1 MFKVPNFAAYGRVF
15 FFQKVT
21 LLLATNFDQVID
33 CSILLHVS
41 PAWRD
46 GCTVVCAT
54 VEMGSE
60 EVRASP
66 AATRFAK
73 MEITN
78 PEVMRV
84 THAHRAF
91 QRFASALRPGTKDD
105 FYDKSFVG
113 QKISSF
119 WSHSWHGDYRL
130 KVLTL
135 LILHNGRASIL
146 ICCFTALTTMMLFSL
161 DVLPGWVRNPDQEH
175 VLYSTWA
182 VGGGFISTAMT
193 FLFWRSQRFVFL
205 DRICI
210 NQQDDVLKK
219 ESIYS
224 LGGIIRQSQE
234 MLVLWDSTWS
244 DRLWCQFE
252 FAAFL
257 SKRSD
262 KQALAIRPTFLGPC
276 SCVLFVGI
284 TILIMPIITMP
295 VGDAHVSFSG
305 FIGMIPVGLIA
316 GYFIVAALR
325 GYFRMVEA
333 LKEKMRSFSFDNS
346 KSACC
351 DIDHVFDGHPIMCD
365 RQIVKECVSI
375 WFGSQEAFEDYVRSK
390 VIENVAT
397 QLETR
402 VFTRS
407 WSLSVTIPFMW
418 AACDESAT
426 WLRIG
431 DYEHAISRFVVGF
444 VTWFLFGPILIDSF
458 LFLAKTFSRKP
469 TSIVCE
475 ILKNLTVLLLAMI
488 FFGASMGS
496 ALMWAFFPWGGEMQR
511 LAFFVAFWSLLAI
524 GHLVMKRHVSLKNAL
539 NSGIRVNNTV

>member
-1 MFKVPNFAAYGRVF
+1 MTSPRTIGSM
-15 FFQKVT
+15 T
-21 LLLATNFDQVID
+21 D
-33 CSILLHVS
+33 SEILGAGL
-41 PAWRD
+41 R
-46 GCTVVCAT
+46 
-54 VEMGSE
+54 M
-60 EVRASP
+60 AS
-66 AATRFAK
+66 RFAG
-73 MEITN
+73 MEIIN

-105 FYDKSFVG
+105 FYAKSFVG
-113 QKISSF
+113 EKISSF

-130 KVLTL
+130 KALTL
-135 LILHNGRASIL
+135 LILHNGRASFL
-146 ICCFTALTTMMLFSL
+146 IGCFTALTMTILFSL
-161 DVLPGWVRNPDQEH
+161 DVLPGLVRNPDQEH

-182 VGGGFISTAMT
+182 VGGGFISTVMT

-252 FAAFL
+252 FAAFM
-257 SKRSD
+257 SKRTD
-262 KQALAIRPTFLGPC
+262 KQVLAIRPTFLGPC

-284 TILIMPIITMP
+284 SVTMVP
-295 VGDAHVSFSG
+295 FSTLPAG
-305 FIGMIPVGLIA
+305 NARYPYWGVLFAGLISV
-316 GYFIVAALR
+316 YFMVAALR

-333 LKEKMRSFSFDNS
+333 LKEKMHSFSFDNS

-351 DIDHVFDGHPIMCD
+351 DVNHEVDGCSILCD

-375 WFGSQEAFEDYVRSK
+375 WFGSQEAFEDYIRTK
-390 VIENVAT
+390 VIENVAS

-407 WSLSVTIPFMW
+407 WSLSVTIPLMW
-418 AACDESAT
+418 AACDYSAT

-431 DYEHAISRFVVGF
+431 DYEHAISRLGIGF
-444 VTWFLFGPILIDSF
+444 VTWFLSGPILIDSF
-458 LFLAKTFSRKP
+458 LFFAKTFCQKP

-475 ILKNLTVLLLAMI
+475 ILKNLAVLLLAMA
-488 FFGASMGS
+488 FLSTVVGS
-496 ALMWAFFPWGGEMQR
+496 VLLWLVAPWGSDMQR
-511 LAFFVAFWSLLAI
+511 LGVFGAFWSLLAI
-524 GHLVMKRHVSLKNAL
+524 GHLVMKGHVSLKNAL
-539 NSGIRVNNTV
+539 NGGIRTNNTL